1 MGFYTEDG
9 IFDPNTTVKMFVQN
23 AKKQNPNI
31 DPAATAKNMLGDP
44 NIQTPAQAL
53 EMLYQSG
60 RINQAI
66 YNMFKGMV

>member
-1 MGFYTEDG
+1 MWT
-9 IFDPNTTVKMFVQN
+9 DPISAVKMFIQG
-23 AKKQNPNI
+23 AQQQNPNL

-53 EMLYQSG
+53 DMMLQTG
-60 RINQAI
+60 RINQAT

>member
-1 MGFYTEDG
+1 MGINPADA
-9 IFDPNTTVKMFVQN
+9 VKMFMQG
-23 AKKQNPNI
+23 AQKQNPNL

-53 EMLYQSG
+53 DMMLQTG
-60 RINQAI
+60 RINQET

>member
-1 MGFYTEDG
+1 MGM
-9 IFDPNTTVKMFVQN
+9 DPINAVKMFMQG
-23 AKKQNPNI
+23 AQKQNPNL

-53 EMLYQSG
+53 DMMLQTG
-60 RINQAI
+60 RINQAT